1 MAQELMLRLI
11 SGNKI
16 VGYELHSIGLCFQ
29 GDSPES
35 CSFEVYGDTEG
46 EYILYDS
53 LELGVKVGETW
64 FFSGDVVENVHGK
77 CELFFD
83 GFSFAIKTQTGN
95 IFYFDG
101 LLQKDAK
108 KIGTIHEVIKCL

>member
-11 SGNKI
+11 SRNKI
-16 VGYELHSIGLCFQ
+16 VGYELHSKGLCFQ

-64 FFSGDVVENVHGK
+64 IFG
-77 CELFFD
+77 ELIYDEKFNQYNFIE
-83 GFSFAIKTQTGN
+83 S
-95 IFYFDG
+95 
-101 LLQKDAK
+101 
-108 KIGTIHEVIKCL
+108 KIND